1 VAKMLATW
9 RGDKAVCFGAV
20 SIAKDARVD
29 WVADKT
35 ARLERIRAAK
45 ASLEAEAKKP
55 PPDDDGPGPSSGM
68 R

>member
-1 VAKMLATW
+1 MLATW
-9 RGDKAVCFGAV
+9 RGDKAVCIGAV
-20 SIAKDARVD
+20 SIANARVD

-55 PPDDDGPGPSSGM
+55 PPDDDGPGPCSGM

>member
-1 VAKMLATW
+1 MLATW

-29 WVADKT
+29 GVAGKT

-45 ASLEAEAKKP
+45 ASLEAKKP

>member
-20 SIAKDARVD
+20 SIANARVD

-45 ASLEAEAKKP
+45 ASLEAKKP